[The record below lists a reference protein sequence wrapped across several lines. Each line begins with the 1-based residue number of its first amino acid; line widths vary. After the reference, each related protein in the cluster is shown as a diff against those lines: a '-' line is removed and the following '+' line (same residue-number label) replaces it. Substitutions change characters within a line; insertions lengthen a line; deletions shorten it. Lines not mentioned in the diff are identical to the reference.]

1 MAKKVTV
8 QWCRNRISET
18 LSKATRLPTDAI
30 LYSLSMRKVVNSE
43 DFGIYDMALQS
54 LMHDRI
60 VEMTSVDGHK
70 VYKLSA

>member
-1 MAKKVTV
+1 MAKKVTI
-8 QWCRNRISET
+8 QWCKNRISET
-18 LSKATRLPTDAI
+18 LSKSTRFPTDAI
-30 LYSLSMRKVVNSE
+30 LYSLSMRKISNSE

-54 LMHDRI
+54 LMHDGI